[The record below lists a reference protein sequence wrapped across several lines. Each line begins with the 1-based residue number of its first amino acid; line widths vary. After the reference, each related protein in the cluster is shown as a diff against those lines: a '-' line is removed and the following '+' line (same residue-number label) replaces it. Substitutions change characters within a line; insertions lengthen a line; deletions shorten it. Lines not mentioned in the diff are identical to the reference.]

1 MRRLA
6 CAGTLLLG
14 LAILVSPLEAQSDS
28 SPAPAPATPAPP
40 ADVLAVPA
48 GGRLV
53 LELDRSLHT
62 RHNRQGD
69 PAFFTISEEI
79 LVGYQVAVPRG
90 STVRATLTEVK
101 RPGRLAGRAEIRLQ
115 FDEIELPDGTRLP
128 FAANILR
135 AGFSQIGKDK
145 RRLSVKGEGN
155 KGRDLTTIGMG
166 GAQGAIFGAAIGGRK
181 GAAYGGAVGAGVGL
195 LGVLLER
202 GPELD
207 LPQGM
212 LFEVE
217 LAQALPVPVA
227 SVAQWNRPGGFGSAP
242 ATSAAASPA
251 GSFQFPR
258 ERETAEGEEAP
269 PEFKEEEAEAAAVDT
284 TRPPGTSL
292 PAATP
297 PPPLDPALGDPDA
310 YRMRVDVQLVLV
322 EAFVRD
328 ERGPVD
334 TLAKEDFRLFENGV
348 EQKISHFSRDELPLA
363 VALVVD
369 RSGSVAPYMPALR
382 RAAYQALSQLKRGDQ
397 VCLFSFASEVERLED
412 LTTDRQRI
420 ADRIAGI
427 RPGGGT
433 NIVDAV
439 FDAAYYLSVAARD
452 RRRAI
457 ILVSDN
463 QATVRGHSSQ
473 AETIRLAL
481 EAGVTVYSLKTPGE
495 ATPLTMKIPV
505 WLGGAGSVRRITE
518 ETGGEILDVRGAG
531 SLGAALAGVISRL
544 KTRYTLG
551 YQSTNPARDGSFRKI
566 DLTLTE
572 RFGRPGLNYSVHARR
587 GYYAPAETVAKTD
600 TR

>member
-6 CAGTLLLG
+6 CAGVLLLG
-14 LAILVSPLEAQSDS
+14 LAVLAGLVQAQSNS
-28 SPAPAPATPAPP
+28 SPTPAPATPAPP

-48 GGRLV
+48 GQHVV
-53 LELDRSLHT
+53 LELDRSLHS
-62 RHNRQGD
+62 RHNQKGD
-69 PAFFTISEEI
+69 PAFFTTSDEI

-101 RPGRLAGRAEIRLQ
+101 RPGRLAGRAEIRLR
-115 FDEIELPDGTRLP
+115 FDKIEFPDGTALP

-135 AGFSQIGKDK
+135 AGFSQVDK
-145 RRLSVKGEGN
+145 KKQQLSVKGEGSR
-155 KGRDLTTIGMG
+155 GRDLTIVGMG
-166 GAQGAIFGAAIGGRK
+166 GAQGALLGAAIGGKK
-181 GAAYGGAVGAGVGL
+181 GAAYGGAVGAGIGL

-207 LPQGM
+207 LPHGM

-217 LAQALPVPVA
+217 LEQPLGVPLP
-227 SVAQWNRPGGFGSAP
+227 SVAQWNRPGAP
-242 ATSAAASPA
+242 PAANTAASPA
-251 GSFQFPR
+251 GSFQFPTDSAR
-258 ERETAEGEEAP
+258 AENEEAP
-269 PEFKEEEAEAAAVDT
+269 SEFKDEESEAAAVDA
-284 TRPPGTSL
+284 TRPP
-292 PAATP
+292 AP
-297 PPPLDPALGDPDA
+297 PPPLDPTLGDPNA

-334 TLAKEDFRLFENGV
+334 TLAKEDFRLFEDGV
-348 EQKISHFSRDELPLA
+348 AQEIRHFSRDELPLA

-369 RSGSVAPYMPALR
+369 RSGSVAPFMPELR
-382 RAAYQALSQLKRGDQ
+382 RAAYQALSELKRGDQ
-397 VCLFSFASEVERLED
+397 VCLFTFASEVERLEE
-412 LTTDRQRI
+412 LTTDRNRIAERI
-420 ADRIAGI
+420 ADI
-427 RPGGGT
+427 RAGGGT

-463 QATVRGHSSQ
+463 QATVRGHTSQ

-481 EAGVTVYSLKTPGE
+481 EAGITVYSLKTPGE
-495 ATPLTMKIPV
+495 ETPLAMKIPV

-531 SLGAALAGVISRL
+531 SLQAALAGVISRL

-566 DLTLTE
+566 DVTLTE

-587 GYYAPAETVAKTD
+587 GYYAPQETVASGN
-600 TR
+600 RQ

>member
-1 MRRLA
+1 MKRLA
-6 CAGTLLLG
+6 CAGALLLG
-14 LAILVSPLEAQSDS
+14 LAVLAGLVEAQSSS
-28 SPAPAPATPAPP
+28 SPASVPAGPAPP

-48 GGRLV
+48 GQRLV

-62 RHNRQGD
+62 RHNQKGD
-69 PAFFTISEEI
+69 PAFFTTNDEI
-79 LVGYQVAVPRG
+79 LVGYQVVVPRG

-101 RPGRLAGRAEIRLQ
+101 RPGRLAGRAEIRLR
-115 FDEIELPDGTRLP
+115 FDEIEFPDGTALP
-128 FAANILR
+128 FSANILR

-145 RRLSVKGEGN
+145 QRLSVKGEGN
-155 KGRDLTTIGMG
+155 KGRDLTIVGMG
-166 GAQGAIFGAAIGGRK
+166 GAQGALLGAAIGGKK
-181 GAAYGGAVGAGVGL
+181 GAAYGGAVGAGIGL

-207 LPQGM
+207 LPHGM

-217 LAQALPVPVA
+217 LAQPLGVPLT
-227 SVAQWNRPGGFGSAP
+227 SVAQWNRPGAP
-242 ATSAAASPA
+242 GAVPAATAAASPA
-251 GSFQFPR
+251 GSFQFPGDSAK
-258 ERETAEGEEAP
+258 TADEEAP
-269 PEFKEEEAEAAAVDT
+269 PEFKEEEIGAAAVDT
-284 TRPPGTSL
+284 TRPP
-292 PAATP
+292 AAP
-297 PPPLDPALGDPDA
+297 PPPLDPTLGDPNA

-334 TLAKEDFRLFENGV
+334 TLAKEDFRLFEDGV
-348 EQKISHFSRDELPLA
+348 EQEIRHFSRDELPLA

-369 RSGSVAPYMPALR
+369 RSGSVAPFMPELR

-397 VCLFSFASEVERLED
+397 VCLFSFASEVERLEE

-427 RPGGGT
+427 RAGGGT

-463 QATVRGHSSQ
+463 RATVRGHSSQ

-481 EAGVTVYSLKTPGE
+481 EAGVTVYSLKTAGE

-505 WLGGAGSVRRITE
+505 WLGRAGSVRRITE

-551 YQSTNPARDGSFRKI
+551 YQSTNAARDGSFRKI
-566 DLTLTE
+566 DVTLTE

-587 GYYAPAETVAKTD
+587 GYYAPTETVAQTKQ
-600 TR
+600 

>member
-6 CAGTLLLG
+6 CAVVLLLG
-14 LAILVSPLEAQSDS
+14 LAVLAGLVQAQSNS
-28 SPAPAPATPAPP
+28 SPPAPSAPATPAPP

-48 GGRLV
+48 GERLV

-62 RHNRQGD
+62 RHNRKGD
-69 PAFFTISEEI
+69 TAFFTTSDEI

-101 RPGRLAGRAEIRLQ
+101 RPGRLAGRAEIRLR
-115 FDEIELPDGTRLP
+115 FDEIEFPDGTALP

-135 AGFSQIGKDK
+135 AGFSQVDK
-145 RRLSVKGEGN
+145 KKQQLSVKGESN
-155 KGRDLTTIGMG
+155 RGRDLTIVGMG
-166 GAQGAIFGAAIGGRK
+166 GAQGALLGAAIGGKK

-207 LPQGM
+207 LPHGM

-217 LAQALPVPVA
+217 LEQPLGVPLA
-227 SVAQWNRPGGFGSAP
+227 SVAQWSRPGAP
-242 ATSAAASPA
+242 PAATTAASPA
-251 GSFQFPR
+251 GSFEFPR
-258 ERETAEGEEAP
+258 EREAAEGEETP
-269 PEFKEEEAEAAAVDT
+269 PEFKEEESEAAAVDT
-284 TRPPGTSL
+284 TRPP
-292 PAATP
+292 AAP
-297 PPPLDPALGDPDA
+297 PPPLDPTLGDPNA

-334 TLAKEDFRLFENGV
+334 TLAKEDFRLYEDGV
-348 EQKISHFSRDELPLA
+348 AQEIRHFSRDELPLA

-369 RSGSVAPYMPALR
+369 RSGSVAPFMPELR

-412 LTTDRQRI
+412 LTTDRNRIAERI
-420 ADRIAGI
+420 ADI
-427 RPGGGT
+427 RAGGGT

-495 ATPLTMKIPV
+495 ATPLTLKIPV

-566 DLTLTE
+566 DVALTE

-587 GYYAPAETVAKTD
+587 GYYAPTETVAQTKP
-600 TR
+600 

>member
-1 MRRLA
+1 MKRLA
-6 CAGTLLLG
+6 CAGVLLLG
-14 LAILVSPLEAQSDS
+14 LAVLVSLVQAQSNS
-28 SPAPAPATPAPP
+28 SPTPAPAAPAPP

-48 GGRLV
+48 GWRLV
-53 LELDRSLHT
+53 LELDRSLHS
-62 RHNRQGD
+62 RHNQKGD
-69 PAFFTISEEI
+69 PAFFTINDEI
-79 LVGYQVAVPRG
+79 IVGYQVAVPRG

-101 RPGRLAGRAEIRLQ
+101 RPGRLAGRAEIRLR
-115 FDEIELPDGTRLP
+115 FDEIEFPDGTALP
-128 FAANILR
+128 FSANILR
-135 AGFSQIGKDK
+135 AGFSQVDK
-145 RRLSVKGEGN
+145 KKQQLSVKGEGN
-155 KGRDLTTIGMG
+155 KGRDLTIVGLG
-166 GAQGAIFGAAIGGRK
+166 GAQGALLGAAIGGKK

-207 LPQGM
+207 LPHGM

-227 SVAQWNRPGGFGSAP
+227 SVAQWNRPGAP
-242 ATSAAASPA
+242 GAVPAATAAASPA

-258 ERETAEGEEAP
+258 ERAAEGEEAP
-269 PEFKEEEAEAAAVDT
+269 PEFKEEEAESAAVDT
-284 TRPPGTSL
+284 ARPP
-292 PAATP
+292 AAP
-297 PPPLDPALGDPDA
+297 PSPLDPTLGDPKA

-334 TLAKEDFRLFENGV
+334 TLAKEDFRLFEDGV
-348 EQKISHFSRDELPLA
+348 EQEIRHFSRDELPLA

-369 RSGSVAPYMPALR
+369 RSGSVAPFMPELR

-397 VCLFSFASEVERLED
+397 VCLFSFASEVERLEE

-420 ADRIAGI
+420 AERIAGI
-427 RPGGGT
+427 RAGGGT

-463 QATVRGHSSQ
+463 RATVRGRSSQ

-495 ATPLTMKIPV
+495 ATPLTLRVPT
-505 WLGGAGSVRRITE
+505 WLGRAGSVRRITE

-566 DLTLTE
+566 DVTLTE

-587 GYYAPAETVAKTD
+587 GYYAPTETVAKTD

>member
-14 LAILVSPLEAQSDS
+14 LAILASPLAAQSDS
-28 SPAPAPATPAPP
+28 SPATGAATPAPP
-40 ADVLAVPA
+40 AAVLAVAA

-53 LELDRSLHT
+53 LELDRSLHS
-62 RHNRQGD
+62 RHNRKGD
-69 PAFFTISEEI
+69 PAFFTTNEEI

-155 KGRDLTTIGMG
+155 KGRDLTIIGMG
-166 GAQGAIFGAAIGGRK
+166 GAQGAIFGATIGGRK

-227 SVAQWNRPGGFGSAP
+227 SAAQWNRPGAFGSAP

-258 ERETAEGEEAP
+258 ERAAAEGEEAP

-284 TRPPGTSL
+284 TRPP
-292 PAATP
+292 AAL

-334 TLAKEDFRLFENGV
+334 NLAKEDFRLFENGA

-369 RSGSVAPYMPALR
+369 RSGSVAPFMPELR

-397 VCLFSFASEVERLED
+397 VCLFTFASEVERLED

-420 ADRIAGI
+420 AERIAGI
-427 RPGGGT
+427 RAGGGT

-463 QATVRGHSSQ
+463 RATVRGHSGQ

-495 ATPLTMKIPV
+495 ATPLTMKIPA
-505 WLGGAGSVRRITE
+505 WLGGAGSVRRLTE
-518 ETGGEILDVRGAG
+518 ETGGEILDVNRAG

-566 DLTLTE
+566 DVLLTE
-572 RFGRPGLNYSVHARR
+572 RFGRPGFNYSVHARR
-587 GYYAPAETVAKTD
+587 GYYAPTETVAQTKQ
-600 TR
+600 